1 MEKKTAFVAYSFDDP
16 DRQKVRTILDFL
28 NSFREIGFIWESA
41 ERAEVESVS
50 SKVRAKIDRSEVFVG
65 ILTRRHPVVRF
76 PLRLRDIPAA
86 VRGRSLTQEWTAP
99 PWILQEVGYALKGG
113 HSIILFREDGVE
125 VPGLQGDLEYI
136 PFDPE
141 SPSTAFLRAS
151 EMIHGYMGRVAGVF
165 VEPQVS
171 TASTP
176 QKEEET

>member
-99 PWILQEVGYALKGG
+99 PWILQEVGYAL
-113 HSIILFREDGVE
+113 REAARSSSFEKMALKFLGSKE
-125 VPGLQGDLEYI
+125 TWNT
-136 PFDPE
+136 
-141 SPSTAFLRAS
+141 SPSILRGQAPLS
-151 EMIHGYMGRVAGVF
+151 CA
-165 VEPQVS
+165 
-171 TASTP
+171 
-176 QKEEET
+176 